1 MKKSTRRKDST
12 RSSSAVAEPPVA
24 ELANNN
30 AVLSLGTRRQVWFWC
45 AALLFT
51 IVFLYVFRS
60 ILLPFVAGMAL
71 AYLLDPVADKLEAM
85 GASRLV
91 ATFLILILFVVL
103 FILSLIVI
111 VPILSNQLSDLI
123 ARIPDYVT
131 RLQDLFTR
139 SDKTWL
145 HSLIGESSVNI
156 RENLNTLLQQGAG
169 WLSTLLGSLWNSG
182 KALLDVISL
191 FVITPIVAFYLLLDW
206 DRMIATVE
214 GWLPRDH
221 RSDLGELAV
230 DVNHAIAGF
239 VRGQGAVCLILG
251 IFYAALLTAAGLN
264 FGLLIG
270 MFAGLVSFI
279 PYVGSILGMI
289 LAVGVALVQFWPD
302 YTWILLIFFIFAIGQ
317 FLEGN
322 ILQPKLVG
330 QSVGL
335 HPVWLMFSLSAFGL
349 LMGFTG
355 LLIAVP
361 VAAAI
366 GVLVRYGLKKYLAS
380 PFYLGRGG
388 ENGGDNGSENDG
400 DIGGKAAGE
409 NKADTATKSRK
420 SGTKA

>member
-1 MKKSTRRKDST
+1 MAKAADRDAKSPAKTATTASDT
-12 RSSSAVAEPPVA
+12 QMNVTALLSAA
-24 ELANNN
+24 
-30 AVLSLGTRRQVWFWC
+30 TRRQIWFWC
-45 AALLFT
+45 GTLLFF
-51 IVFLYVFRS
+51 IIFLYLFRS

-71 AYLLDPVADKLEAM
+71 AYLLDPVADRLEAL

-103 FILSLIVI
+103 FILMLILV

-123 ARIPDYVT
+123 QRIPDYVT
-131 RLQDLFTR
+131 RLQALVTNPE
-139 SDKTWL
+139 TPWL
-145 HSLIGESSVNI
+145 QELIGSSAVNI

-182 KALLDVISL
+182 KALVDLLSL

-206 DRMIATVE
+206 DRMVSTVE
-214 GWLPRDH
+214 SWLPRDH
-221 RSDLGELAV
+221 RGEIGEIAT
-230 DVNHAIAGF
+230 DVNAAIAGF

-251 IFYAALLTAAGLN
+251 IFYATGLTLAGLN

-289 LAVGVALVQFWPD
+289 LAGGVALVQFWPD
-302 YTWILLIFFIFAIGQ
+302 YTWIALIFGIFALGQ
-317 FLEGN
+317 FVEGN
-322 ILQPKLVG
+322 ILQPKMVG

-335 HPVWLMFSLSAFGL
+335 HPVWLMFSLSAFGVM
-349 LMGFTG
+349 MGFTG

-366 GVLVRYGLKKYLAS
+366 GVLVRYALKKYLAS
-380 PFYLGRGG
+380 PFYLGVGG
-388 ENGGDNGSENDG
+388 TEED
-400 DIGGKAAGE
+400 K
-409 NKADTATKSRK
+409 T
-420 SGTKA
+420 

>member
-1 MKKSTRRKDST
+1 MKDENLSKSSNRKKANPKPPSGET
-12 RSSSAVAEPPVA
+12 TVASEVGVNTILSVA
-24 ELANNN
+24 A
-30 AVLSLGTRRQVWFWC
+30 RRQIYFWC

-71 AYLLDPVADKLEAM
+71 AYLLDPVADRLEAM

-103 FILSLIVI
+103 FILALLLI
-111 VPILSNQLSDLI
+111 VPILSGQLSDLI
-123 ARIPDYVT
+123 QRIPDYVT
-131 RLQDLFTR
+131 RLQAVFANR
-139 SDKTWL
+139 ESQWVQE
-145 HSLIGESSVNI
+145 LIGDSSINI
-156 RENLNTLLQQGAG
+156 RENLNTLLKQGAV
-169 WLSTLLGSLWNSG
+169 WLSTLLSSIWNSG
-182 KALLDVISL
+182 KALLDIISL

-206 DRMIATVE
+206 DRMIATVA

-221 RSDLGELAV
+221 KSELGELSV
-230 DVNHAIAGF
+230 DINNAIAGF

-251 IFYAALLTAAGLN
+251 IFYAAGLTLAGLN

-289 LAVGVALVQFWPD
+289 LAMGVALVQFWPD
-302 YTWILLIFFIFAIGQ
+302 YTWIALIFGIFALGQ
-317 FLEGN
+317 FVEGN
-322 ILQPKLVG
+322 ILQPKMVG

-335 HPVWLMFSLSAFGL
+335 HPVWLMFSLSAFGVM
-349 LMGFTG
+349 MGFTG

-366 GVLVRYGLKKYLAS
+366 GVLVRYALKKYLQS
-380 PFYLGRGG
+380 SLYLGH
-388 ENGGDNGSENDG
+388 GSELYEEDEARQETNQ
-400 DIGGKAAGE
+400 
-409 NKADTATKSRK
+409 
-420 SGTKA
+420 